1 MIIRWKE
8 VFSMVIT
15 LILFKLSI
23 KLARKLQARHIQRID
38 LEYGL
43 FYEDYVGNDDNELFE
58 IKVE

>member
-1 MIIRWKE
+1 
-8 VFSMVIT
+8 MVIT

-23 KLARKLQARHIQRID
+23 KLARKLQARHIQIID
-38 LEYGL
+38 LEYGI